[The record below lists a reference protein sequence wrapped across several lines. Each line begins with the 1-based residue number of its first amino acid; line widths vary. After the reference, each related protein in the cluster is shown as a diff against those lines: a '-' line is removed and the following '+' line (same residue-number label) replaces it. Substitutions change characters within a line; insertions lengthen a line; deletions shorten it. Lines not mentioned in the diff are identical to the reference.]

1 MFRGKFMIDLSKLNK
16 EQLEAVLHKEG
27 PCMVVAGAGS
37 GKTRTLTYRIA
48 KLIED
53 GVHPDSI
60 VAVTFTNKAARE
72 MKERVVGLVGK
83 KGLLAHV
90 STFHSFCASFLRD
103 EITKLDERF
112 TRRFL
117 IIDEEDSKQIIRDSV
132 KELNYDANKFN
143 SNRLKEVF
151 SKFKNNPHKYL
162 DRDDKNVFDVYQ
174 KYLVNNNSL
183 DFDDLIL
190 YTIKLLKKDNFLKEY
205 YNKRY
210 EYILVDE
217 FQDTN
222 KVQYELIKLLA
233 GSKKNIFVVGDP
245 DQSIYSFRG
254 ANYENQNRF
263 IIELSPKQI
272 ILNKNYRS
280 KTNILDASNNVIK
293 FNSSR
298 VAAKDLYSDLGEGVP
313 ITYKLRASDRDEA
326 YFVTKLIERFIES
339 GYNYD
344 DIAVLYRTNSISRV
358 FEESFLKNDI
368 PYVIYGGISFF
379 QRKEIKDILA
389 YLRLC
394 LNKEDNISLKRIINT
409 PRRKIGQTTVAKLES
424 FATLHNISMF
434 DALDKI
440 NIGRSAKTNLK
451 NFKELILT
459 IIEKI
464 EQVKFLEDVIDI
476 ISISSGYNDMLV
488 AEGNESKDRLEN
500 IQELKAI
507 FYQNSLDY
515 GLPLIEIIER
525 TLDEM
530 SLYTSLD
537 KRDEGKTVKLA
548 TVHQVKGLEF
558 KIVFIVAL
566 EEDIFPHVNASSLS
580 ELEEERRVFYVAL
593 TRAKERLILSSTV
606 ERYRFGVARPS
617 KVSRFISETGI
628 ETEEPFESIQYD
640 FEIKEKKQRD
650 FEKLNEGDKVIHKTF
665 GVGTVVSITD
675 EMVTVAFALPY
686 GIKEFIPN
694 HPSIKKVKN

>member
-1 MFRGKFMIDLSKLNK
+1 MIDLKKLNK
-16 EQLEAVLHKEG
+16 EQLEAVMHKNG

-37 GKTRTLTYRIA
+37 GKTRTLTYRVA

-72 MKERVVGLVGK
+72 MKERVVELVGK
-83 KGLLAHV
+83 KASLAHV
-90 STFHSFCASFLRD
+90 STFHSFCAGFLRD

-117 IIDEEDSKQIIRDSV
+117 IIDEEDSKQIIRDTV

-143 SNRLKEVF
+143 SNRLKEEF
-151 SKFKNNPHKYL
+151 SKFKNNPYEIL
-162 DRDDKNVFDVYQ
+162 DRDDKNVYDAYQ
-174 KYLVNNNSL
+174 KYLIDNNSL

-190 YTIKLLKKDNFLKEY
+190 YTIKLLKKDSLLKEY

-263 IIELSPKQI
+263 IIEFQPKQI

-280 KTNILDASNNVIK
+280 KTNILNASNNVIK

-298 VAAKDLYSDLGEGVP
+298 VVSKDLYSDLGEGVP
-313 ITYKLRASDRDEA
+313 VLYKLRASDRDEA
-326 YFVTKLIERFIES
+326 YFVTKMIERFIES
-339 GYNYD
+339 GYSYN

-379 QRKEIKDILA
+379 QRKEIKDILS

-409 PRRKIGQTTVAKLES
+409 PRRKLGQTTISKLET
-424 FATLHNISMF
+424 FAALHNISMF

-440 NIGRSAKTNLK
+440 DLGGSAKTNLI
-451 NFKELILT
+451 NFKELILSLK
-459 IIEKI
+459 EK
-464 EQVKFLEDVIDI
+464 LEKVEYLENIIDI
-476 ISISSGYNDMLV
+476 ISVHSGYNDMLV
-488 AEGNESKDRLEN
+488 AEGSESKDRLEN
-500 IQELKAI
+500 IQELKAV
-507 FYQNSLDY
+507 FYQASIDY
-515 GLPLIEIIER
+515 GLPLLDTVER
-525 TLDEM
+525 ILDEL

-537 KRDEGKTVKLA
+537 IVEEGETVKLA

-558 KIVFIVAL
+558 KIVFVVAL
-566 EEDIFPHVNASSLS
+566 EEDIFPHVNASNLY

-606 ERYRFGVARPS
+606 ERYRFGISRPS
-617 KVSRFISETGI
+617 QESRFISEAGI
-628 ETEEPFESIQYD
+628 ETEENTNPTPYD
-640 FEIKEKKQRD
+640 FVLRERKHKEP
-650 FEKLNEGDKVIHKTF
+650 ENLNEGDKVIHDTF
-665 GVGTVVSITD
+665 GLGVVVSMTED
-675 EMVTVAFALPY
+675 MVAIAFKPPH
-686 GIKEFIPN
+686 GVKMFIPN
-694 HPSIKKVKN
+694 HPSLKKVKN

>member
-1 MFRGKFMIDLSKLNK
+1 MIDLSKLNK
-16 EQLEAVLHKEG
+16 EQLEAVMHKEG

-53 GVHPDSI
+53 GIHPDSI

-72 MKERVVGLVGK
+72 MKERVVELVGE
-83 KGLLAHV
+83 KGLIAHV
-90 STFHSFCASFLRD
+90 MTFHSFCAGFLRD
-103 EITKLDERF
+103 EITKLNERF

-117 IIDEEDSKQIIRDSV
+117 IIDEEDSKQIIRDTV
-132 KELNYDANKFN
+132 KELNYDSNKFN
-143 SNRLKEVF
+143 SIRLKEAF
-151 SKFKNNPHKYL
+151 SKFKNNPSIIL
-162 DRDDKNVFDVYQ
+162 DKDDKVIYNAYQ
-174 KYLVNNNSL
+174 KYLIDNNSL

-190 YTIKLLKKDNFLKEY
+190 YTIELLKKDKLLKEY

-233 GSKKNIFVVGDP
+233 GKKKNIFVVGDP
-245 DQSIYSFRG
+245 DQSIYSFIG
-254 ANYENQNRF
+254 AEYENQRRF
-263 IIELSPKQI
+263 VIELEPKKI
-272 ILNKNYRS
+272 VLNKNYRS
-280 KTNILDASNNVIK
+280 TMTILEASNNVIK

-298 VAAKDLYSDLGEGVP
+298 VTSKDLYSDLGSGIP
-313 ITYKLRASDRDEA
+313 ITYKLRVSDRDEA
-326 YFVTKLIERFIES
+326 YFVVKLIERFIES
-339 GYNYD
+339 GYSYN

-368 PYVIYGGISFF
+368 PYIIYGGISFF

-394 LNKEDNISLKRIINT
+394 INKEDNISLKRIINT
-409 PRRKIGQTTVAKLES
+409 PRRKIGPTTVQKLET
-424 FATLHNISMF
+424 FASLHNISMF

-440 NIGRSAKTNLK
+440 DLGGNAKTNLR

-459 IIEKI
+459 LKERLEKT
-464 EQVKFLEDVIDI
+464 EFLEDIIDVI
-476 ISISSGYNDMLV
+476 SVYSGYNDMLV

-507 FYQNSLDY
+507 FYQASIDY
-515 GLPLIEIIER
+515 GLPLLDTIER
-525 TLDEM
+525 ILDEM
-530 SLYTSLD
+530 SLFTSLD
-537 KRDEGKTVKLA
+537 KIEEGETVKLA

-566 EEDIFPHVNASSLS
+566 EEDIFPHANASTTK
-580 ELEEERRVFYVAL
+580 ELEEERRVFYVAM
-593 TRAKERLILSSTV
+593 TRAKERLILSSTM
-606 ERYRFGVARPS
+606 ERYRFGMSRPS
-617 KVSRFISETGI
+617 ITSRFISEAGI
-628 ETEEPFESIQYD
+628 ETEETFNINPYVFKV
-640 FEIKEKKQRD
+640 KEKKRKD
-650 FEKLNEGDKVIHKTF
+650 PEKLDVGDKVIHDTF
-665 GVGTVVSITD
+665 GIGVIVSMTEDVVA
-675 EMVTVAFALPY
+675 VAFDAKH
-686 GIKEFIPN
+686 GIKMFMPN

>member
-1 MFRGKFMIDLSKLNK
+1 MIDLNKLNK
-16 EQLEAVLHKEG
+16 EQLEAVMHKDG

-37 GKTRTLTYRIA
+37 GKTRTLTYRVA

-72 MKERVVGLVGK
+72 MKTRVVELVGK

-103 EITKLDERF
+103 EVTKLDERF

-117 IIDEEDSKQIIRDSV
+117 IIDEEDSKQIIRDTV
-132 KELNYDANKFN
+132 KELNYDSNKFN
-143 SNRLKEVF
+143 SNRLKEEF
-151 SKFKNNPHKYL
+151 SKFKNNPYEIL
-162 DRDDKNVFDVYQ
+162 DRDDKNIFDAYQ
-174 KYLVNNNSL
+174 KYLIDNNSL

-190 YTIKLLKKDNFLKEY
+190 YTIKLLKKDKLLKEY

-233 GSKKNIFVVGDP
+233 GNKKNIFVVGDP

-263 IIELSPKQI
+263 IIELAPKQI

-298 VAAKDLYSDLGEGVP
+298 VAAKDLYSDLGEGAP

-339 GYNYD
+339 GYSYD

-358 FEESFLKNDI
+358 FEESFLKNNI

-379 QRKEIKDILA
+379 QRKEIKYILA

-409 PRRKIGQTTVAKLES
+409 PRRKIGQTTVSKLES
-424 FATLHNISMF
+424 FASLHNICMF
-434 DALDKI
+434 DAIDEIDL
-440 NIGRSAKTNLK
+440 GGSAKTNLRS
-451 NFKELILT
+451 FKGLIITLK
-459 IIEKI
+459 EKL
-464 EQVKFLEDVIDI
+464 EKVNFLEDIIDI
-476 ISISSGYNDMLV
+476 ISIHSGYNDMLV
-488 AEGNESKDRLEN
+488 AEGSESKDRLEN
-500 IQELKAI
+500 IQELKAV
-507 FYQNSLDY
+507 FYQASIDY
-515 GLPLIEIIER
+515 GLPLLDTIER
-525 TLDEM
+525 ILDEL

-537 KRDEGKTVKLA
+537 KVDEGETVKLA

-566 EEDIFPHVNASSLS
+566 EEDIFPHANAYNLH

-593 TRAKERLILSSTV
+593 TRAKERLILSSTI
-606 ERYRFGVARPS
+606 ERYRFGVNRPS
-617 KVSRFISETGI
+617 ETSRFISEAGI
-628 ETEEPFESIQYD
+628 ETEENSADFTPYD
-640 FEIKEKKQRD
+640 FVIKEKKRKEPED
-650 FEKLNEGDKVIHKTF
+650 LNEGDKVIHETF
-665 GVGTVVSITD
+665 GLGVIVSITED
-675 EMVTVAFALPY
+675 MVAVAFKPPHRV
-686 GIKEFIPN
+686 KMFVPN
-694 HPSIKKVKN
+694 HPSLKKVKN

>member
-1 MFRGKFMIDLSKLNK
+1 MIDLNKLNK
-16 EQLEAVLHKEG
+16 EQLEAVLHKDG

-37 GKTRTLTYRIA
+37 GKTRTLTYRVA

-72 MKERVVGLVGK
+72 MKERVAELVGK
-83 KGLLAHV
+83 KGLMAHV
-90 STFHSFCASFLRD
+90 STFHSFCAGFLRD

-132 KELNYDANKFN
+132 KELNYDSNKFN
-143 SNRLKEVF
+143 SNRLKEAF
-151 SKFKNNPHKYL
+151 SKFKNNPYEIL

-174 KYLVNNNSL
+174 KYLINNNSL

-190 YTIKLLKKDNFLKEY
+190 YTIKLLKKDQLLKEY

-254 ANYENQNRF
+254 ANYENQSRF

-280 KTNILDASNNVIK
+280 STNILNVANNVIK
-293 FNSSR
+293 YNQSR
-298 VAAKDLYSDLGEGVP
+298 IAAKDLYSDLGKGVP
-313 ITYKLRASDRDEA
+313 ITYKLRASERDEA

-344 DIAVLYRTNSISRV
+344 DIAVLYRTNSLSRV
-358 FEESFLKNDI
+358 FEDSFLKNDI
-368 PYVIYGGISFF
+368 PYIIYGGISFY

-409 PRRKIGQTTVAKLES
+409 PRRKIGQTTVSKLES
-424 FATLHNISMF
+424 FANLHYMCMF

-440 NIGRSAKTNLK
+440 DIGGNAKTNLR
-451 NFKELILT
+451 NFKELIL
-459 IIEKI
+459 IMKEKI
-464 EQVKFLEDVIDI
+464 EKVKFLEDIIDI
-476 ISISSGYNDMLV
+476 ISVSSGYNDMLI

-500 IQELKAI
+500 IQELKAV

-515 GLPLIEIIER
+515 GLPIIEMVEKI
-525 TLDEM
+525 LDEM

-537 KRDEGKTVKLA
+537 KIDEGETVKLA

-566 EEDIFPHVNASSLS
+566 EEDIFPHANAYGSMH

-606 ERYRFGVARPS
+606 ERYRFGMNRS
-617 KVSRFISETGI
+617 STVSRFLAETGI
-628 ETEEPFESIQYD
+628 ELEDAPEFTPYNFV
-640 FEIKEKKQRD
+640 IKEKKPRD
-650 FEKLNEGDKVIHKTF
+650 PEEISLADKVIHKTF
-665 GVGTVVSITD
+665 GIGTVVSITD